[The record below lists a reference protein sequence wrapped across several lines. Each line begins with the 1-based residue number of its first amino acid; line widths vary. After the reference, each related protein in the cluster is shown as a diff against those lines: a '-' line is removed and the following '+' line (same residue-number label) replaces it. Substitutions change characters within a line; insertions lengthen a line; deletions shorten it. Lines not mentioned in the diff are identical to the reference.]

1 MEAHDRHAAAALAAW
16 ARGVVARADEA
27 KDRALQTRCEKAP
40 ANSPV
45 GVRGGWGFFKR

>member
-1 MEAHDRHAAAALAAW
+1 MQRRHWQLGPG
-16 ARGVVARADEA
+16 GVVARADEA